1 MIAGSFRFS
10 SQPSNMAPVDPFR
23 HVTIGIAIYR
33 RFGAL
38 NAQNVLYFQ
47 AELVDLEEKL
57 RAQQVQDDGDPKG
70 KKSLYAKTWFRL
82 KDSAVDGDTRQLDL
96 VMKIRETLREYSTSN
111 QHAR

>member
-1 MIAGSFRFS
+1 
-10 SQPSNMAPVDPFR
+10 MAHLDPFR
-23 HVTIGIAIYR
+23 HITIGYPKLAARTEVQPEIAIYR

-57 RAQQVQDDGDPKG
+57 RAQQVQDDSNPKG

-82 KDSAVDGDTRQLDL
+82 KDSAVDGDTEQLDL
-96 VMKIRETLREYSTSN
+96 VMKIRETLREYSK
-111 QHAR
+111 